1 MAYDVTLEPGKR
13 LVIQNDAG
21 PVYYAEIYTPNI
33 TSFSK
38 VVRTTKSNSYGS
50 VTGNI
55 AGQAIPAP
63 ATQETQYYVRMHMNN
78 GMHEDIILGD
88 IPSQASWDNNDDGFG
103 TACKDI
109 AGHAAA

>member
-1 MAYDVTLEPGKR
+1 MAYDVTLDSGKR
-13 LVIQNDAG
+13 LIIQNDTG

-38 VVRTTKSNSYGS
+38 VVRTTKSNNYGS

-63 ATQETQYYVRMHMNN
+63 AKQETQYYVRMHMNN

-88 IPSQASWDNNDDGFG
+88 LETQASWTNDEAGFNA
-103 TACKDI
+103 ACKAI

>member
-1 MAYDVTLEPGKR
+1 
-13 LVIQNDAG
+13 
-21 PVYYAEIYTPNI
+21 
-33 TSFSK
+33 
-38 VVRTTKSNSYGS
+38 
-50 VTGNI
+50 
-55 AGQAIPAP
+55 
-63 ATQETQYYVRMHMNN
+63 MNN

>member
-1 MAYDVTLEPGKR
+1 MAYDVTLDSGKR
-13 LVIQNDAG
+13 LIIQNDTG

-38 VVRTTKSNSYGS
+38 VVRTTKSNNYGS

-63 ATQETQYYVRMHMNN
+63 AKQETQYYVRMHMNN
-78 GMHEDIILGD
+78 GMHEDILLGD
-88 IPSQASWDNNDDGFG
+88 LETQASWTNDEAGFNA
-103 TACKDI
+103 ACKAI

>member
-1 MAYDVTLEPGKR
+1 MAYEVTLDSGKR
-13 LVIQNDAG
+13 LIIQNSVG

-38 VVRTTKSNSYGS
+38 VVRTTKSNSYGK

-63 ATQETQYYVRMHMNN
+63 STQETQYYVRMHMNN
-78 GMHEDIILGD
+78 GMHEDIILRD
-88 IPSQASWDNNDDGFG
+88 ILSQVSWTNDEAGFK
-103 TACKDI
+103 TACKAI
-109 AGHAAA
+109 AEHAAA